1 MNKVKKY
8 IILIFGVLIE
18 AVAFSFF
25 LEPYNLSATDTSGL
39 SIIFERLYHI
49 DISIFIL
56 ISNLLLIV
64 VSFLVLGRK
73 STINT
78 ILGSLLL
85 PLFVS
90 IVHPFSSMLDL
101 SSIDMIVV
109 SVVGGVLMGV
119 GNGIVFKSGFTTG
132 GTDIIEDI
140 ICKYLHI
147 SLGKS
152 IMLIDGFVVLCGGL
166 AFGLE
171 TMMYSIIALA
181 VMSLF
186 STRKLIGVDEDKILM
201 ITTKDKKKIVKF
213 ITENYHYGATIMD
226 AVGSYTNKE
235 SDFIMCSVSTRSY
248 YKIKKSVK
256 ELDPKAFIVVL
267 NSYETSY
274 TDKDIRRKKKHK
286 LS

>member
-1 MNKVKKY
+1 MIKIRKY
-8 IILIFGVLIE
+8 IILIFGVLIQ
-18 AVAFSFF
+18 AISFSFF
-25 LEPYNLSATDTSGL
+25 LEPFNLSATDTSGL

-49 DISIFIL
+49 DISVFIL

-64 VSFLVLGRK
+64 ISFLVLGRK

-90 IVHPFSSMLDL
+90 IIHPFSRMLDL
-101 SSIDMIVV
+101 SGIDMIVI
-109 SVVGGVLMGV
+109 SVIGGVTMGI

-140 ICKYLHI
+140 ICKYAHI

-152 IMLIDGFVVLCGGL
+152 IMLIDGLVVLGGGL

-181 VMSLF
+181 IMSLF
-186 STRKLIGVDEDKILM
+186 STRKLIGVDEDKILL

-248 YKIKKSVK
+248 YKIKRSIK